1 MHQVFRRLSE
11 PPPESHVGMALGL
24 AAVVIA
30 LMLCAIIWQA
40 NVIAY
45 QRELIRLL
53 SISGSGGAA

>member
-1 MHQVFRRLSE
+1 
-11 PPPESHVGMALGL
+11 MALAL
-24 AAVVIA
+24 AAVVMA

-53 SISGSGGAA
+53 SISGSGGTA

>member
-1 MHQVFRRLSE
+1 MHQVLRRLSE
-11 PPPESHVGMALGL
+11 PARSPIWGWRWLWRRL
-24 AAVVIA
+24 LWR

-53 SISGSGGAA
+53 SITGSGGAA

>member
-1 MHQVFRRLSE
+1 MHQVLRRLSE
-11 PPPESHVGMALGL
+11 PAPESHLGMALAL
-24 AAVVIA
+24 AAVVMA